1 MNSMRVRKRGEAALA
16 AAHLTQQIASITILM
31 ADPIAALASKLRDR
45 YTLERELG
53 RGGMATVFLARDLK
67 HDRPV
72 ALKVLHADLAA
83 SLGAER
89 FLAEIRTAARLQ
101 HPHILSVHDS
111 GEANG
116 LLWFTMPYVE
126 GESLRA
132 RLARDKQLPL
142 EDALRVVTEVADAL
156 EYAHQHGVIHRDIK
170 PENILLGGGHAL
182 VADFGVARALADA
195 DGSSRLTE
203 SGIVVGTP
211 QYMSPEQAAGDRE
224 LGPRTDIYSL
234 GCVLYEMLAGEPPY
248 TGATAQ
254 AILAKRLREPV
265 PSVATLRQV
274 PVPVEL
280 AVSRALART
289 PADRFSSAA
298 QFARALHQITL
309 PGTQTIRTVRI
320 SRNVLRATALMGGLL
335 LLVGGYLAVSRF
347 STTPADNMNG
357 SPGAGPEG
365 IASAAVLPF
374 TDMSATKDQEYF
386 SDGLTEELITSLS
399 QVPGLRVAARTS
411 SFQFKAANADVRE
424 VGRKLAVGSVLEGS
438 VRRSGDRLRVSAQLV
453 SAKDGYQLWSESYDR
468 SVADVFAVQEDIA
481 RAIVSALR
489 VRLVG
494 GADST
499 LATHPTTDLV
509 AYDLYLKGRFAW
521 NQRTEASI
529 PEAAQYF
536 EQATKR
542 DPNFARAYAG
552 LSDANLLLPSYA
564 SVSPAIAWP
573 RARAA
578 ATRALALDSTLAEAY
593 TSLAYGT
600 MLYEWD
606 WNRAEE
612 LFRRAIE
619 EDSSYATAHHWYA
632 DYLAGRGRLD
642 EALHEMRRAA
652 ELDPLSRIIGNE
664 VGWILCLMHRPDEA
678 LVQGESMR
686 RLDPNFAHTYFIL
699 GLAQIQKGQGR
710 EAVVS
715 LQRAIDLSG
724 FYSHISAALA
734 RAYAVAGDTAA
745 AVDVLRDME
754 RRSTN
759 QYVAPF
765 AFAVAHT
772 ALGHKTE
779 AFKWLHKGIDQ
790 RDLFLP
796 ENFFDPL
803 LDPLRS
809 DPRYVEILPRMGLA
823 RSRSS
828 ASP

>member
-1 MNSMRVRKRGEAALA
+1 MPDAISALTTA
-16 AAHLTQQIASITILM
+16 
-31 ADPIAALASKLRDR
+31 LRDR
-45 YTLERELG
+45 YTIERELG
-53 RGGMATVFLARDLK
+53 CGGMATVLLARDLK

-72 ALKVLHADLAA
+72 ALKVLHGELAA

-111 GEANG
+111 GEVAG
-116 LLWFTMPYVE
+116 ALWFTMPYVE
-126 GESLRA
+126 GESLRG
-132 RLARDKQLPL
+132 RLAREKQLPL
-142 EDALRVVTEVADAL
+142 EDALRVAIEVADAL
-156 EYAHQHGVIHRDIK
+156 DYAHQHGVIHRDIK
-170 PENILLGGGHAL
+170 PENILLGGNHAL

-195 DGSSRLTE
+195 EGSARLTE

-265 PSVATLRQV
+265 PSVTTLRQV

-289 PADRFSSAA
+289 PADRFGSAA
-298 QFARALHQITL
+298 ELARALRPTMMV
-309 PGTQTIRTVRI
+309 GTQPVRTLQGPRI
-320 SRNVLRATALMGGLL
+320 LLRGAALIGGLL
-335 LLVGGYLAVSRF
+335 LLAGGYLAVSRF
-347 STTPADNMNG
+347 SSTPGERVNSSAA
-357 SPGAGPEG
+357 AGPEG
-365 IASAAVLPF
+365 RASAAVLPF

-411 SFQFKAANADVRE
+411 SFQFKGTNADVRE

-453 SAKDGYQLWSESYDR
+453 SARDGYQLWADSYDR
-468 SVADVFAVQEDIA
+468 SLADVFAVQEDIA
-481 RAIVSALR
+481 RAIVSALK

-494 GADST
+494 GADSS
-499 LATHPTTDLV
+499 LAAHPTTDLM

-573 RARAA
+573 RAKAA

-606 WNRAEE
+606 WKRAEE
-612 LFRRAIE
+612 LFRRGIS

-632 DYLAGRGRLD
+632 DFLAGRGRLD
-642 EALHEMRRAA
+642 EALREMQRAA

-664 VGWILCLMHRPDEA
+664 VGWVLCLMHRPDEA
-678 LVQGESMR
+678 LAQGESMR
-686 RLDPNFAHTYFIL
+686 RLDPNFAHTYFML

-715 LQRAIDLSG
+715 LRRAIDLSG

-734 RAYAVAGDTAA
+734 KAHAIAGDTAA
-745 AVDVLRDME
+745 AIQVLRDME
-754 RRSTN
+754 RRSTKE
-759 QYVAPF
+759 YVAPF
-765 AFAVAHT
+765 AFAIAHT
-772 ALGHKTE
+772 GLGHKTD
-779 AFKWLHKGIDQ
+779 AFKWLQKGIAEH
-790 RDLFLP
+790 DLFLP

-809 DPRYVEILPRMGLA
+809 DPRYPNVVRQMGLA
-823 RSRSS
+823 PEQSS
-828 ASP
+828 QSPRDR